1 MRVIVASENPVKVAA
16 TRDAFTTL
24 FPEEDIEIIAL
35 NVASGVADQPVSDAE
50 TRQGAA
56 NRAGNART
64 ELPDADFWVGL
75 EGGIEVIDDQLT
87 AFAWM
92 HVCGRNGFAS
102 QARTPSLPLPPGVK
116 ALVDEGLE
124 LGEANDRVFSTLNS
138 KQGGGAFGLLTG
150 GRLTRE
156 SVYAQTVLLALM
168 PFANELYPH
177 SAV

>member
-1 MRVIVASENPVKVAA
+1 MKVVVASENPVKVAA
-16 TRDAFTTL
+16 TRGAFEAL
-24 FPEEDIEIIAL
+24 FPNEEIDV
-35 NVASGVADQPVSDAE
+35 VAISVGSGVSDQPTSDSE

-56 NRAGNART
+56 NRASNALA

-75 EGGIEVIDDQLT
+75 EGGIEVIDDQLM

-92 HVCGRNGFAS
+92 HVRGNNGHDS
-102 QARTPSLPLPPGVK
+102 QSRTPSLPLPPEVK

-156 SVYAQTVLLALM
+156 GVYTQTVLLALT

-177 SAV
+177 SEL

>member
-1 MRVIVASENPVKVAA
+1 MKVIVASKNPVKVAA
-16 TRDAFTTL
+16 TRDAFESL
-24 FPEEDIEIIAL
+24 FPEAEVDVVAIS
-35 NVASGVADQPVSDAE
+35 VASGVADQPTSDTE

-56 NRAGNART
+56 NRASNARE

-75 EGGIEVIDDQLT
+75 EGGIEVIDGQLM

-92 HVCGRNGFAS
+92 HVRGNNGYDS
-102 QARTPSLPLPPGVK
+102 QARTPSLPLPPDVK

-150 GRLTRE
+150 GKLTRE
-156 SVYAQTVLLALM
+156 AVYAQAVLLALT

-177 SAV
+177 SER